1 MESRSD
7 WSPSETVMVVMDANK
22 NKVGMDA
29 LDWAL
34 KHVVRPR
41 DTVVVLGVLYEIE
54 KKSTSCFPLN
64 MGISI
69 NAIWEKIDFSVSLGL
84 AEVKPRDLGEE
95 IERKKEQYRASVQP
109 FYKQCKRN
117 EVKLEIK
124 LAARARSNR
133 NHNQRSTELQNSMDC
148 FRQSFEK
155 TQIVRIWTCGLQQP
169 DAPQEGNSSLLSTP
183 PQSPCRYPLQW
194 RNGFPRGFSLAEF
207 EEITNGFADE
217 NFVGEQENF
226 KVCEG
231 IFKETPVFV
240 KSFLENDERFW
251 SLLTILLRVRHRN
264 IMSLVGYC
272 FTGTS
277 KFLIYDYPYLGTLE
291 LILQNDNMASNLPWK
306 ARWYTA
312 LEVGGSLRCLHEECP
327 DGPIAH
333 LSVSSSN
340 IVFSHG
346 CSAMLSHF
354 QTAKR
359 LNDETS
365 CNGHSTIGYPDT
377 EEDESLSVDVHDYG
391 MFLVELINGKGSCC
405 FPYERNCQTLIEW
418 ALPLL
423 KTGSLTEVMDRR
435 LFTMSEVL
443 TVVRGDQLPMSSY

>member
-7 WSPSETVMVVMDANK
+7 WSPRETVIVVMDANK

-34 KHVVRPR
+34 KHVVHPR

-69 NAIWEKIDFSVSLGL
+69 NAIYVATLTPS
-84 AEVKPRDLGEE
+84 
-95 IERKKEQYRASVQP
+95 RASRPESPVG
-109 FYKQCKRN
+109 
-117 EVKLEIK
+117 
-124 LAARARSNR
+124 NR
-133 NHNQRSTELQNSMDC
+133 PEN
-148 FRQSFEK
+148 RQSEE
-155 TQIVRIWTCGLQQP
+155 P
-169 DAPQEGNSSLLSTP
+169 DAPQEGNSSLLSPP
-183 PQSPCRYPLQW
+183 PQSPRRYPLQW
-194 RNGFPRGFSLAEF
+194 RNGFPREFSLAEF

-231 IFKETPVFV
+231 IFMETPVLV

-251 SLLTILLRVRHRN
+251 SLLKILLRVRHRN
-264 IMSLVGYC
+264 IMNLVGYC

-277 KFLIYDYPYLGTLE
+277 RFLIFDYPYLGTLE

-354 QTAKR
+354 QTAMR

-405 FPYERNCQTLIEW
+405 FPYERNCQTLIQW

-423 KTGSLTEVMDRR
+423 KNGSLTEVMYPR
-435 LFTMSEVL
+435 LSDPSDTQAVHHMAQAALLCLNDDSSHRFTMSEVL
-443 TVVRGDQLPMSSY
+443 AVVRGDQLPMSSY